1 MPIGISVSGR
11 SAELGHTGAERNG
24 VALSERFE
32 MTTFHL
38 LVPGL
43 GVTWGFRI
51 SALLPLPC
59 AFFLLRVGTLLP
71 GPRVFSSPTSLCLWV
86 HLPQDWR
93 RRGKLQ
99 QGG

>member
-11 SAELGHTGAERNG
+11 SAESGHTGAERNG

-43 GVTWGFRI
+43 GVTWVFRI

-71 GPRVFSSPTSLCLWV
+71 TSLCLWG